1 MVSEMT
7 IEEMTTVSYILLAVA
22 VILGIVAVVLFVT
35 MKIPKAYRAVKGQK
49 KSKRRHRGKRKHH
62 AAPKTADR
70 KKHNSV
76 TMKLEKQLQHKHM
89 EEETEVLS
97 EQEVKF
103 TIVQDI
109 TFIHVDEE
117 L

>member
-1 MVSEMT
+1 MVSDMT
-7 IEEMTTVSYILLAVA
+7 IEEMTAVSYILFAIA

-49 KSKRRHRGKRKHH
+49 KRRHRGKRKHH
-62 AAPKTADR
+62 VAPQKADK
-70 KKHNSV
+70 KKHNTV
-76 TMKLEKQLQHKHM
+76 TMKPEKQLQQTQL
-89 EEETEVLS
+89 EEKTEVLS
-97 EQEVKF
+97 EHEVKF